1 MKFVSKDAPV
11 TESTLPIAM
20 ALYIVRPDIK
30 VYPWDECGTWRFING
45 SGTNHPQQVA
55 GHWALFSDAVAAFLL
70 GEIGDY
76 YGDWVSRTLEQ
87 VTNCNNGSIVKVD
100 AAIIKTRSVCVI
112 SRDELD
118 MLVAGGLKPVN
129 YIPDIA

>member
-20 ALYIVRPDIK
+20 ALYIVRSGIQ
-30 VYPWDECGTWRFING
+30 VYPWDMIGTWKFING
-45 SGTNHPQQVA
+45 SGTNHPQQTA
-55 GHWALFSDAVAAFLL
+55 RCSFSDAVAAFLL

-87 VTNCNNGSIVKVD
+87 VTNCNNGSITQISDVT
-100 AAIIKTRSVCVI
+100 IKNRSICVI
-112 SRDELD
+112 SQDELD
-118 MLVAGGLKPVN
+118 ILIADGLNPVG
-129 YIPDIA
+129 YEP